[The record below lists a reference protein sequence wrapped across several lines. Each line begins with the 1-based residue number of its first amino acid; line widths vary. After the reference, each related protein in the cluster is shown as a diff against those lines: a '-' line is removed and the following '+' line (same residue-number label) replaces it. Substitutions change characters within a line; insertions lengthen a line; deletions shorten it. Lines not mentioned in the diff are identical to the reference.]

1 MLLIIIKNAE
11 VYAPEYLGK
20 KYVVIAGP
28 VIEGVYDGLD
38 IPEGFPGI
46 ELIDGEGKL
55 LFPGFI
61 DSHVHIIGGGGEG
74 GFKTRTPEIQLSQL
88 VSAGITTVVG
98 CLGTDGVTRSIKT
111 LLAKA
116 YSLEEEGIS
125 SYIFTG
131 SYQIPLV
138 SITGKSSED
147 IILIEKVIGIGEIAV
162 SDNRSSQPS
171 YEEFIKVVAEARVAG
186 LISGKVGVVNLHI
199 GNGREGLEYLMKM
212 LKDTDIPVAQVIPT
226 HINRSRELLNKGVK
240 YAELGGI
247 LDLTTSFDINH
258 LEDTELRA
266 AEALKILLDK
276 GVNIEQIQ
284 FTSDGQGS
292 LPIFDEKGAFK
303 GFGIGSVKS
312 LYEETKEAV
321 LSYDVDL
328 EKAIKVITSNVAD
341 HLKLKNKGRIKGE
354 KDADLVLVD
363 KETLEIR
370 DVFAKGKAMMV
381 DGRLLVK
388 GTFEDRESF

>member
-186 LISGKVGVVNLHI
+186 LISGK
-199 GNGREGLEYLMKM
+199 
-212 LKDTDIPVAQVIPT
+212 
-226 HINRSRELLNKGVK
+226 
-240 YAELGGI
+240 
-247 LDLTTSFDINH
+247 
-258 LEDTELRA
+258 
-266 AEALKILLDK
+266 
-276 GVNIEQIQ
+276 
-284 FTSDGQGS
+284 
-292 LPIFDEKGAFK
+292 
-303 GFGIGSVKS
+303 
-312 LYEETKEAV
+312 
-321 LSYDVDL
+321 
-328 EKAIKVITSNVAD
+328 
-341 HLKLKNKGRIKGE
+341 
-354 KDADLVLVD
+354 
-363 KETLEIR
+363 
-370 DVFAKGKAMMV
+370 
-381 DGRLLVK
+381 
-388 GTFEDRESF
+388 